1 MAELLPIIIALAVM
15 WTAFGLAKAPAYWI
29 GSEHRQRLTRQYAR
43 TRLEGEL
50 LVQAWRR
57 DDRAAAMAHLATIR
71 AIEQTLRVQHSFAC
85 RLTLAAWAFAWSI
98 AFLLLLQMAVIGF
111 DLLPDG
117 DTLIGPIVSLRV
129 VIICCAILAA
139 TWAWHEVV
147 IRTLLPAGAGHAG
160 DAWASE
166 ISERLEAERVFDL
179 QAKANAEEVV
189 RYRERQEAEA
199 RAKAEWDRR
208 QQEEAERFDRFRR
221 EQSARD
227 RARAEEEAKS
237 AQKQREFSPEVRS
250 SIDLLKVQADYTL
263 DDINTARR
271 AAVKKLHPD
280 ISQKVTPRTRSRR
293 EEKLKA
299 VNHAYDVLKKR
310 VT

>member
-1 MAELLPIIIALAVM
+1 MTELLPIIIALAVM
-15 WTAFGLAKAPAYWI
+15 WTALGLAKAPACWI
-29 GSEHRQRLTRQYAR
+29 GSHHRQLLVRQYAR

-57 DDRAAAMAHLATIR
+57 NDRAAAMGHLATIR

-85 RLTLAAWAFAWSI
+85 RLALAIWAFAWSI

-111 DLLPDG
+111 DLLQDG
-117 DTLIGPIVSLRV
+117 ETLIWPIVSLRV
-129 VIICCAILAA
+129 VIICCAILAV

-147 IRTLLPAGAGHAG
+147 IRTLLPSGAGYTG
-160 DAWASE
+160 DAWASA
-166 ISERLEAERVFDL
+166 ISDRLEAERVFDL

-189 RYRERQEAEA
+189 RFRERQEAEA
-199 RAKAEWDRR
+199 RAKAAQDAERLRKAEERFRQERYQQFWRE
-208 QQEEAERFDRFRR
+208 QQEALRNKNAPTD
-221 EQSARD
+221 D
-227 RARAEEEAKS
+227 LKS
-237 AQKQREFSPEVRS
+237 YR
-250 SIDLLKVQADYTL
+250 DLLRVQETYTL
-263 DDINTARR
+263 EDINSARR

-299 VNHAYDVLKKR
+299 VNVAYDLLKKR
-310 VT
+310 LTT